1 MPKPLTAYN
10 KFVQKEMKNLSPNLK
25 ATEKMKKVAK
35 MWKSKKSVKKSRRL
49 SDYNKFVKKEM
60 KNLSPNLKATEKMKK
75 VAKMWKSQSKR
86 SASKSPSRRS
96 K

>member
-35 MWKSKKSVKKSRRL
+35 MW
-49 SDYNKFVKKEM
+49 N
-60 KNLSPNLKATEKMKK
+60 
-75 VAKMWKSQSKR
+75 AKH
-86 SASKSPSRRS
+86 
-96 K
+96 